1 MLFYRWQKKMIMDK
15 AKEGDGGGAGAPPP
29 DNSGDLAS
37 LKAANDAL
45 MKRLEALEGKGNPPP
60 KKEDEDDTLAG
71 KAAKDRIK
79 KESDASNQKRLESAI
94 KFTMSGAEW
103 AKTNQ
108 SMLPKS
114 IEGIFVQAEKENYG
128 NAIEKDSAIKAGI
141 ISEFFALQ
149 ANLDLLTESQKIA
162 LADFKAL
169 TKNDKQERAHEFYNN
184 IFEPT
189 FESLKRIEK
198 AKQLNKGFG
207 SQSDADSNYKNK
219 LLEKSSKKY
228 LGEKKNA

>member
-1 MLFYRWQKKMIMDK
+1 MDK
-15 AKEGDGGGAGAPPP
+15 AGDNPPAGGAGDPAPN
-29 DNSGDLAS
+29 DSAKALAD

-45 MKRLEALEGKGNPPP
+45 MKRLEALEGKKTEP
-60 KKEDEDDTLAG
+60 KPNDDDDLAG

-79 KESDASNQKRLESAI
+79 KESEGANQKRLESAI
-94 KFTMSGAEW
+94 KFTMGGSEW

-108 SMLPKS
+108 SLLPKT
-114 IEGIFVQAEKENYG
+114 IESIFVQAEKENYA
-128 NAIEKDSAIKAGI
+128 NAIEKDSAIKVGI

-169 TKNDKQERAHEFYNN
+169 TKNDKQERAHDLYNN

-198 AKQLNKGFG
+198 ARQLNKGLG
-207 SQSDADSNYKNK
+207 NQTDAETSYKNK
-219 LLEKSSKKY
+219 LLGISRKKY
-228 LGEKKNA
+228 LGEKNDA